1 MPHSAPAC
9 DEAQMVWLL
18 PVDWWP
24 LLSDRGRML
33 RGFSILVLSLLLLAR
48 SVMAEQILRDAET
61 EALFNSISAPLEEAA
76 GMDPRNVQ
84 ELLINEPEIKAFV
97 AGDRNSVAYGS
108 SVSGRVDQGGRRR
121 TKQKLHILTTISE
134 KKQSMKE

>member
-33 RGFSILVLSLLLLAR
+33 RGFSILVLCLLLLAR
-48 SVMAEQILRDAET
+48 PVMAQQILRDAET
-61 EALFNSISAPLEEAA
+61 EALFNSIPAPLVEAA
-76 GMDPRNVQ
+76 GLDPRHVQ
-84 ELLINEPEIKAFV
+84 LMLTKDHEIKAFG
-97 AGDRNSVAYGS
+97 AGG
-108 SVSGRVDQGGRRR
+108 
-121 TKQKLHILTTISE
+121 
-134 KKQSMKE
+134 KEVGIQR